1 MTIGELLSQLTEDF
15 PAVTASKI
23 RFLEEKGLITPQRTA
38 AGYRKYT
45 NADAD
50 RLRFILAIQRDEHK
64 PLSVIKDYLDALDR
78 GEKPQPLS
86 SGLSLGPR
94 EVTEQ
99 LAHEII
105 GRIRPLTR
113 AELQGVTNASDE
125 LLQNLHDFSLLHS
138 TEDHRYDEH
147 AQRIVKAAVILASH
161 GIDPRHLRSFK
172 MTADRELGLVERA
185 VAPMAARKDAAARA
199 RVAET
204 AREISEAC
212 LSIHAALV
220 QAAISEYE

>member
-1 MTIGELLSQLTEDF
+1 MTIGELLTELKDDF

-45 NADAD
+45 GADAD

-64 PLSVIKDYLDALDR
+64 PLSVIKEYLDAIDR
-78 GEKPQPLS
+78 GEQPQPLS
-86 SGLSLGPR
+86 SGMSLGPKV
-94 EVTEQ
+94 VTEQ

-113 AELQGVTNASDE
+113 AELQGITNASDE
-125 LLQNLHDFSLLHS
+125 LLEDLHNFSLLRM
-138 TEDHRYDEH
+138 TDDQRYDEH
-147 AQRIVKAAVILASH
+147 AQRVVKAAVILASH

-172 MTADRELGLVERA
+172 ITADRELGLVERA

-220 QAAISEYE
+220 QGAISDYE